1 MSGAPVP
8 LPEAAERKPMH
19 QRTLEFQGF
28 ARADGLWDIEG
39 RLRDCKPFD
48 HLNYRNEPLAAR
60 TPVHDMSVRLT
71 LNGAYEVVEI
81 QAAMDA
87 SPFGVCPR
95 AVAQLQS
102 LKGARLG
109 AGWRQALKS
118 RLPRSASCTHLSEL
132 LQATATVAFQT
143 LGLGGAPEGTN
154 PLAHL
159 GSGETPPFFVDQCHA
174 WRADGEVV
182 REVFP
187 RFAKKPRLET

>member
-1 MSGAPVP
+1 MP

-39 RLRDCKPFD
+39 RLIDCKPFD
-48 HLNYRNEPLAAR
+48 HLNYRNEGLAAGV
-60 TPVHDMSVRLT
+60 PVHDMSVRLT
-71 LNGAYEVVEI
+71 LNDTYELVAI

-87 SPFGVCPR
+87 SPFGVCPQ
-95 AVAQLQS
+95 AVGGLQS
-102 LKGARLG
+102 LIGLRLG
-109 AGWRQALKS
+109 AGWRQAVKS
-118 RLPRSASCTHLSEL
+118 RLPGTASCTHLGEL

-143 LGLGGAPEGTN
+143 LGLGKSPEGTN
-154 PLAHL
+154 PLPHM
-159 GSGETPPFFVDQCHA
+159 GRGDTPPFFVGQCHA

-187 RFAKKPRLET
+187 HFANKSLP